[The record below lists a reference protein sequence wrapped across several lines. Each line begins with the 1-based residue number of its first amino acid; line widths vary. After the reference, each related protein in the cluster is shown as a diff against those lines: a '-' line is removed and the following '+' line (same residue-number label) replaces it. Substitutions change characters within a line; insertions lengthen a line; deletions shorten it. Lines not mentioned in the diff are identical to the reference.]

1 MKKTQKI
8 LALLLTLA
16 LTVSLFTFTSGAIES
31 QEEWLEK
38 NWSEIVE
45 SKGSLLMTPGEDN
58 TKMNFSWQSSFKSAK
73 AEIEVA
79 TKQDMSDAESLDVS
93 TRFNIFC
100 FEYTHE
106 ATASELEADT
116 TYYYKYYA
124 DKKWSDVYSFK
135 TADAGSTRVL
145 FVSDCQIGRYR
156 QGTDE
161 EILQHDTYGWYKTME
176 LATEKNAGINFIIST
191 GDQVEDSYSEHQY
204 SLMESVPQLRNYPI
218 AAAVG
223 NHEFYTTNYSSHYNN
238 PNRNTDVPFRDPAG
252 NGYYFLYNDI
262 LFIVLDSNVVVPS
275 THRKIIKAACE
286 AYPNAKWKV
295 VSMHHSPY
303 DANAAKYFTSKITRA
318 TITPFFDEFGID
330 LCLSGHDHYYSRSY
344 IVKNNKVTDDV
355 LHNNT
360 YTDPKGTLYVS
371 ANSSSGSNYNGID
384 TENVGP
390 ECDVWFQSDTPC
402 YSIMDVKDGKLTVTT
417 YETGN
422 NDVVDTISIIKN
434 NADNKRGL
442 PFSSAVPALFS

>member
-38 NWSEIVE
+38 NWSEIVK

-422 NDVVDTISIIKN
+422 NGVVDTISIIK
-434 NADNKRGL
+434 K
-442 PFSSAVPALFS
+442 

>member
-38 NWSEIVE
+38 NWSEIVK

-135 TADAGSTRVL
+135 TADADSTRVL

-422 NDVVDTISIIKN
+422 NGVVDTISIIK
-434 NADNKRGL
+434 K
-442 PFSSAVPALFS
+442 

>member
-16 LTVSLFTFTSGAIES
+16 LTVSLFTFTSDAIES

-275 THRKIIKAACE
+275 THRKIIQAACE

-422 NDVVDTISIIKN
+422 NGVVDTISIIK
-434 NADNKRGL
+434 K
-442 PFSSAVPALFS
+442 

>member
-1 MKKTQKI
+1 MKKMQKI
-8 LALLLTLA
+8 SAVLLVFA
-16 LTVSLFTFTSGAIES
+16 MIVSLFTFSTGAIEP
-31 QEEWLEK
+31 QQEWLEK
-38 NWSEIVE
+38 NWTEISE

-58 TKMNFSWQSSFKSAK
+58 TKMNFSWQSSFKNAK
-73 AEIEVA
+73 AEIEISEN
-79 TKQDMSDAESLDVS
+79 QDMSDAQSLDVS
-93 TRFNIFC
+93 TKFNIFC
-100 FEYTHE
+100 FEFTHE

-124 DKKWSDVYSFK
+124 DKVWSDVYSFT
-135 TADAGSTRVL
+135 TADKDETSVL

-156 QGTDE
+156 QGSDE

-176 LATEKNAGINFIIST
+176 LATQNRRIDFIVST

-238 PNRNTDVPFRDPAG
+238 PNRDTQVKFKDPAG

-275 THRKIIKAACE
+275 THRAIIKAACE

-295 VSMHHSPY
+295 VAMHHSPY

-344 IVKNNKVTDDV
+344 IVKNGKATDDV
-355 LHNNT
+355 LHDNT

-390 ECDVWFQSDTPC
+390 ECDVWFQSDVPC
-402 YSIMDVKDGKLTVTT
+402 YSVMNVKDGKLTVTT
-417 YETGN
+417 YETD
-422 NDVVDTISIIKN
+422 NDSVVDTISIVKS
-434 NADNKRGL
+434 R
-442 PFSSAVPALFS
+442 

>member
-135 TADAGSTRVL
+135 TADAGNTRVL

-422 NDVVDTISIIKN
+422 NGVVDTISIIK
-434 NADNKRGL
+434 K
-442 PFSSAVPALFS
+442 

>member
-1 MKKTQKI
+1 MNIAKRI
-8 LALLLTLA
+8 LAVFLTLTMA
-16 LTVSLFTFTSGAIES
+16 VTLFTFSTGAIES
-31 QEEWLEK
+31 QQEWIEK
-38 NWSEIVE
+38 NWSRLLE

-58 TKMNFSWQSSFKSAK
+58 TKMNFSWQSSYKSCK
-73 AEIEVA
+73 AEIEVG
-79 TKQDMSDAESLDVS
+79 TKQDMSDAQKLDVDS
-93 TRFNIFC
+93 KFNIFC

-124 DKKWSDVYSFK
+124 DKVWSEVYSFT
-135 TADAGSTRVL
+135 TASSESTKVL
-145 FVSDCQIGRYR
+145 FVSDCQIGRFR

-176 LATEKNAGINFIIST
+176 LATESHKGINFVVST
-191 GDQVEDSYSEHQY
+191 GDQVEDSYSEKQY

-218 AAAVG
+218 AAVVG

-238 PNRNTDVPFRDPAG
+238 PNRDTEVPFKNPAG

-262 LFIVLDSNVVVPS
+262 LFIVLDSNIVVPT

-295 VSMHHSPY
+295 VAMHHSPY

-344 IVKNNKVTDDV
+344 IIKNNRVTDDV
-355 LHNNT
+355 LTNNT
-360 YTDPKGTLYVS
+360 YTNPKGTLYVS

-390 ECDVWFQSDTPC
+390 ECDFWFQSDTPC
-402 YSIMDVKDGKLTVTT
+402 YSIMDVSGDKLSVTT
-417 YETGN
+417 YETDN
-422 NDVVDTISIIKN
+422 NSVVDTISIAK
-434 NADNKRGL
+434 K
-442 PFSSAVPALFS
+442 

>member
-135 TADAGSTRVL
+135 TADADSTRVL

-422 NDVVDTISIIKN
+422 NGVVDTISIIK
-434 NADNKRGL
+434 K
-442 PFSSAVPALFS
+442 

>member
-135 TADAGSTRVL
+135 TTDAGSTRVL

-422 NDVVDTISIIKN
+422 NGVVDTISIIK
-434 NADNKRGL
+434 K
-442 PFSSAVPALFS
+442 

>member
-1 MKKTQKI
+1 MKKAQGI
-8 LALLLTLA
+8 LAILLTF
-16 LTVSLFTFTSGAIES
+16 TMIVGLFTFSTGAIES
-31 QEEWLEK
+31 QQEWLEK
-38 NWSEIVE
+38 NWTQLLE

-58 TKMNFSWQSSFKSAK
+58 TKMNFSWQSSFMSGK

-79 TKQDMSDAESLDVS
+79 ANQDMSDAQKLDVES
-93 TRFNIFC
+93 KFNIFC

-106 ATASELEADT
+106 ATASELKADT

-124 DKKWSDVYSFK
+124 DRKWSDVYSFK
-135 TADAGSTRVL
+135 TASSDRTKVL

-156 QGTDE
+156 KGSDE

-176 LATEKNAGINFIIST
+176 LATESNKGINFIIST
-191 GDQVEDSYSEHQY
+191 GDQVEDSYSEKQY

-238 PNRNTDVPFRDPAG
+238 PNRNTSVPFKDPAG

-262 LFIVLDSNVVVPS
+262 LFIVLDSNVVVPT
-275 THRKIIKAACE
+275 THRNIIKAACE

-295 VSMHHSPY
+295 VAMHHSPY

-344 IVKNNKVTDDV
+344 IVKNNRVTDDV
-355 LHNNT
+355 LHDNT
-360 YTDPKGTLYVS
+360 YTNPKGTLYVS
-371 ANSSSGSNYNGID
+371 ANSSSGSNYNEID
-384 TENVGP
+384 TEKVGP

-402 YSIMDVKDGKLTVTT
+402 YSLMDVSNGKLTVTT
-417 YETGN
+417 FETDKN
-422 NDVVDTISIIKN
+422 SVVDSVSIVK
-434 NADNKRGL
+434 D
-442 PFSSAVPALFS
+442 

>member
-8 LALLLTLA
+8 LALLLAFA
-16 LTVSLFTFTSGAIES
+16 LTVSLFTFTSGAIEP

-38 NWSEIVE
+38 NWSELVE

-135 TADAGSTRVL
+135 TADTDSTRVL

-176 LATEKNAGINFIIST
+176 LAMEKNTGIDFIISA
-191 GDQVEDSYSEHQY
+191 GDQVEDSYSEQQY
-204 SLMESVPQLRNYPI
+204 SLMESVP
-218 AAAVG
+218 
-223 NHEFYTTNYSSHYNN
+223 
-238 PNRNTDVPFRDPAG
+238 
-252 NGYYFLYNDI
+252 
-262 LFIVLDSNVVVPS
+262 
-275 THRKIIKAACE
+275 
-286 AYPNAKWKV
+286 
-295 VSMHHSPY
+295 
-303 DANAAKYFTSKITRA
+303 
-318 TITPFFDEFGID
+318 
-330 LCLSGHDHYYSRSY
+330 
-344 IVKNNKVTDDV
+344 
-355 LHNNT
+355 
-360 YTDPKGTLYVS
+360 
-371 ANSSSGSNYNGID
+371 
-384 TENVGP
+384 
-390 ECDVWFQSDTPC
+390 
-402 YSIMDVKDGKLTVTT
+402 
-417 YETGN
+417 
-422 NDVVDTISIIKN
+422 
-434 NADNKRGL
+434 
-442 PFSSAVPALFS
+442 

>member
-1 MKKTQKI
+1 MKKMQKI
-8 LALLLTLA
+8 SAVLLVFA
-16 LTVSLFTFTSGAIES
+16 MIVSLFTFSTGAIEP
-31 QEEWLEK
+31 QQEWLEK
-38 NWSEIVE
+38 NWTEISE

-58 TKMNFSWQSSFKSAK
+58 TKMNFSWQSSFKNAK
-73 AEIEVA
+73 AEIEISEN
-79 TKQDMSDAESLDVS
+79 QDMSDAQSLDVS
-93 TRFNIFC
+93 TKFNIFC
-100 FEYTHE
+100 FEFTHE

-124 DKKWSDVYSFK
+124 DKVWSDVYSFT
-135 TADAGSTRVL
+135 TADKDETSVL

-156 QGTDE
+156 QGSDE

-176 LATEKNAGINFIIST
+176 LATQNRRIDFIVST

-238 PNRNTDVPFRDPAG
+238 PNRDTQVKFKDPAG

-275 THRKIIKAACE
+275 THRAIIKAACE

-295 VSMHHSPY
+295 VAMHHSPY

-344 IVKNNKVTDDV
+344 IVKNGKVTDDV
-355 LHNNT
+355 LHDNT

-390 ECDVWFQSDTPC
+390 ECDVWFQSDVPC
-402 YSIMDVKDGKLTVTT
+402 YSVMNVKDGKLTVTT
-417 YETGN
+417 YETD
-422 NDVVDTISIIKN
+422 NDSVVDTISIVKS
-434 NADNKRGL
+434 R
-442 PFSSAVPALFS
+442 

>member
-135 TADAGSTRVL
+135 TADADSTRVL

-262 LFIVLDSNVVVPS
+262 LFIVIDSNVVVPS
-275 THRKIIKAACE
+275 THRKIIQAACE

-422 NDVVDTISIIKN
+422 NGVVDTISIIK
-434 NADNKRGL
+434 K
-442 PFSSAVPALFS
+442 

>member
-135 TADAGSTRVL
+135 TADADSTRVL

-223 NHEFYTTNYSSHYNN
+223 NHEFYTTNYLSHYNN

-371 ANSSSGSNYNGID
+371 ANSSSGSNYNGIA

-422 NDVVDTISIIKN
+422 NGVVDTISIIK
-434 NADNKRGL
+434 K
-442 PFSSAVPALFS
+442 

>member
-1 MKKTQKI
+1 MKKTQRI

-16 LTVSLFTFTSGAIES
+16 LTVSLFTFTSGAIEP

-38 NWSEIVE
+38 NWSELAE

-135 TADAGSTRVL
+135 TADTDSTRVL

-252 NGYYFLYNDI
+252 NGYYFLYNDV

-303 DANAAKYFTSKITRA
+303 NANAAKYFTSKITRA

-422 NDVVDTISIIKN
+422 NGVVDTISIVK
-434 NADNKRGL
+434 K
-442 PFSSAVPALFS
+442 

>member
-38 NWSEIVE
+38 NWSELVE

-384 TENVGP
+384 TEKVGP

-422 NDVVDTISIIKN
+422 NGVVDTISIIK
-434 NADNKRGL
+434 K
-442 PFSSAVPALFS
+442 

>member
-417 YETGN
+417 YETGS
-422 NDVVDTISIIKN
+422 NDVVDTISIIK
-434 NADNKRGL
+434 K
-442 PFSSAVPALFS
+442 

>member
-38 NWSEIVE
+38 NWSELVE

-116 TYYYKYYA
+116 TYYYKYYT

-422 NDVVDTISIIKN
+422 NDVVDTISIIK
-434 NADNKRGL
+434 K
-442 PFSSAVPALFS
+442 

>member
-45 SKGSLLMTPGEDN
+45 SKGSLLMTLGEDN

-417 YETGN
+417 YETGS
-422 NDVVDTISIIKN
+422 NDVVDTISIIK
-434 NADNKRGL
+434 K
-442 PFSSAVPALFS
+442 